1 MNIKIQANSVIF
13 LDIEAD
19 PEKEKILQFGAIKI
33 ENNIKENINIF
44 ANPSCPISS
53 HVMKLIKN
61 NINKINE
68 GISQREIAEKIK
80 YIISDST
87 IVSYGDFDYRFLK
100 KFLQKELAYEMK
112 ETFIDLQEK
121 WKNIT
126 KSKNFWSLNKI
137 CDFFQIE
144 TVKNKLHDALYDA
157 SLLHQCYE
165 KWSKF
170 DNTKIIKEKI
180 VKYNLNHEDNVSK
193 KINRINKNSCTVNN
207 IDKTNG
213 LTVIDLVFTKLNNKE
228 KMWILTSLNIIEVQ
242 SNILKRNWS
251 FFYNVE
257 EYDENTYNT
266 LLLNVLKNFFIFTR
280 KKKILIKEHIY
291 GNLVRLM
298 NLCSKKV
305 NMFPLNKIIF
315 TEGFETYN
323 ECIDFELYKFDENLE
338 LIKNWL
344 TYEYLKNV

>member
-1 MNIKIQANSVIF
+1 MNIKIEENSIIF

-19 PEKEKILQFGAIKI
+19 PEKEKLLQFGGIKI
-33 ENNIKENINIF
+33 KNNIKENINIF
-44 ANPSCPISS
+44 SNPSCPISS

-61 NINKINE
+61 NINEINK
-68 GISQREIAEKIK
+68 GVSQREIAKK
-80 YIISDST
+80 VKDIISNST
-87 IVSYGDFDYRFLK
+87 IISYGDFDYRFLK
-100 KFLQKELAYEMK
+100 KFLHKELEYEMEEK
-112 ETFIDLQEK
+112 FIDLQEK

-144 TVKNKLHDALYDA
+144 IIENKLHDAFYDA

-165 KWSKF
+165 KWNQF
-170 DNTKIIKEKI
+170 DNTKKLKEKI
-180 VKYNLNHEDNVSK
+180 VKYNLDYGSKVSK
-193 KINRINKNSCTVNN
+193 KINRLNENSCTINN

-228 KMWILTSLNIIEVQ
+228 KMWILTRLNIIEVQ

-251 FFYNVE
+251 FFYDVD
-257 EYDENTYNT
+257 EYDENTYNA
-266 LLLNVLKNFFIFTR
+266 LLINVLKNFFIFTR

-291 GNLVRLM
+291 GNLVRLI

-323 ECIDFELYKFDENLE
+323 ECIDFELYKFEENLE